1 MSQSNN
7 YVDTFMRGS
16 HETLES
22 RYNFLA
28 GYRENYCH
36 RAEECSK
43 LTDPYLFPP
52 QDQNGEKLA
61 SPWQSAGAEGVTS
74 LSSRILSII
83 LPPNRPP
90 FRLRVEKNPATPEEK
105 KQWQEIEATLAQIEK
120 MVTAHI
126 EALGDRVVLAEVI
139 PHLLVTGNALLHVR
153 PDGMKMYSLRD
164 YVVTRNP
171 RGEAIEIIVREKID
185 PRFLSPEDQERV
197 GKVIPEEKDKPRPR
211 DAYYNL
217 YTQIKRKP
225 TGGWV
230 VRQECKSLWIG
241 RERSYPDDACP
252 WLALRMYRI
261 NGEDYGR
268 GYTEKY
274 LGDHKALEALMHALV
289 DGAAA
294 AAKVNFLVNPNGTVK
309 PKQLEKAPNLGIL
322 AGKADEVTVLQ
333 VQKTNDFRTAAEMVK
348 DLTQRLARAYLLNSA
363 IQRDAERV
371 TAEEIRYMAQELES
385 ALGGMYSILASEF
398 QRPYVRL
405 RMYYMQRAKL
415 LPDLGGE
422 VDIEI
427 VTGIDALGRG
437 QDTNRLTQ
445 FIDVCSK
452 TLGEASFQYINVSA
466 FMKAL
471 ASSIGIDDI
480 SLLKTDDQIQQEQQ
494 QQQQMMLLNRVAPNA
509 VNQLGNLAGKSME
522 TQAMNTQN
530 PVASAQ

>member
-1 MSQSNN
+1 MSQPNS
-7 YVDTFMRGS
+7 YVNTFIGGAYD
-16 HETLES
+16 TLES
-22 RYNFLA
+22 RYNFFA
-28 GYRENYCH
+28 GYRENFCH

-43 LTDPYLFPP
+43 YTDPYLFPP
-52 QDQNGEKLA
+52 QDQNGEKLQ

-105 KQWQEIEATLAQIEK
+105 QRWQHVEAALRQIENI
-120 MVTAHI
+120 VTAHI
-126 EALGDRVVLAEVI
+126 ETLGDRVVLAEVI
-139 PHLLVTGNALLHVR
+139 PHLLVTGNALLHIR
-153 PDGMKMYSLRD
+153 PDGMRMFSLRD
-164 YVVTRNP
+164 YVVRRNP
-171 RGEAIEIIVREKID
+171 RGECVEIIIKEKID
-185 PRFLSPEDQERV
+185 PRFLDPKDRERV
-197 GKVIPEEKDKPRPR
+197 EHINPDEPDKPRSR
-211 DAYYNL
+211 DTFLNF
-217 YTQIKRKP
+217 YTQVLRTSQSWK
-225 TGGWV
+225 
-230 VRQECKSLWIG
+230 VRQECKGLWVG
-241 RERSYPDDACP
+241 RERSYALDACP
-252 WLALRMYRI
+252 WLPLRMYRI

-333 VQKTNDFRTAAEMVK
+333 VQKMNDFRTAAEMVK

-385 ALGGMYSILASEF
+385 ALGGMYSVLANEF
-398 QRPYVRL
+398 QRPYIHM
-405 RMYYMQRAKL
+405 RMEYMKQATPKL
-415 LPDLGGE
+415 LPDLGNE
-422 VDIEI
+422 VEIEI

-445 FIDVCSK
+445 FIDVCAK
-452 TLGEASFQYINVSA
+452 TLGEASVQYINVPA

-480 SLLKTDDQIQQEQQ
+480 SLLKSEEQIQQEQQ
-494 QQQQMMLLNRVAPNA
+494 QNQQAQLLNRVAPNA

-522 TQAMNTQN
+522 AQN
-530 PVASAQ
+530 PPVSGQ

>member
-1 MSQSNN
+1 MSQSNK
-7 YVDTFMRGS
+7 YADTFVHGS

-22 RYNFLA
+22 RYNFLT

-36 RAEECSK
+36 RAEECSR

-52 QDQNGEKLA
+52 QDQNGEKLE

-90 FRLRVEKNPATPEEK
+90 FRLRVEKNPASPEEK
-105 KQWQEIEATLAQIEK
+105 KQWQKIEATLAQIEK

-126 EALGDRVVLAEVI
+126 ESLGDRVVLAEVI

-164 YVVTRNP
+164 YVVRRNP
-171 RGEAIEIIVREKID
+171 RGETVEIIVCEKID

-197 GKVIPEEKDKPRPR
+197 GKIQPEERDKPRSR
-211 DAYYNL
+211 DNYYKL
-217 YTQIKRKP
+217 YTQIRRKP
-225 TGGWV
+225 GGGWT
-230 VRQECKSLWIG
+230 VRQECKTMWIG

-252 WLALRMYRI
+252 WLALRMYRV

-274 LGDHKALEALMHALV
+274 LGDHKALDALMHALI

-309 PKQLEKAPNLGIL
+309 PKQLQKAPNLGIL

-333 VQKTNDFRTAAEMVK
+333 VQKTNDFKTAAEMVK
-348 DLTQRLARAYLLNSA
+348 DLTQRLSRAYLLNSA

-385 ALGGMYSILASEF
+385 ALGGMYSILAAEF
-398 QRPYVRL
+398 QRPYIKL
-405 RMYYMQRAKL
+405 RMYYMKKTDL
-415 LPDLGGE
+415 LPDLGDE
-422 VDIEI
+422 VDVEI

-445 FIDVCSK
+445 FIDVCAK
-452 TLGEASFQYINVSA
+452 TLGEASFQYLNVSA
-466 FMKAL
+466 FMTAL
-471 ASSIGIDDI
+471 ASSIGIDDT
-480 SLLKTDDQIQQEQQ
+480 SLLKTDEQIKQEQEQQ
-494 QQQQMMLLNRVAPNA
+494 QQTQLLDRVAPNA
-509 VNQLGNLAGKSME
+509 VNQLGNLMGKGIE
-522 TQAMNTQN
+522 AQQAAAAPTSSGQ
-530 PVASAQ
+530 